1 MGKAEKAVTKTVSK
15 AVSSATKAVSNVVK
29 APVKTVTSLAKGDI
43 KGVADGLTKTATFG
57 TVGLQGKYA
66 IVNTGILDK
75 VKATDTPVT
84 DIQTDGLLQYVS
96 DLRTRKARRNRASTN
111 NTAGSVNG
119 DANKLSGTTALGV

>member
-1 MGKAEKAVTKTVSK
+1 MGFSIKKAVKSV
-15 AVSSATKAVSNVVK
+15 TKAVSNVVK

-43 KGVADGLTKTATFG
+43 KG
-57 TVGLQGKYA
+57 
-66 IVNTGILDK
+66 
-75 VKATDTPVT
+75 TDTPVT

-119 DANKLSGTTALGV
+119 DANKLSGATALGV